1 MAADNRDISGLLD
14 VREAAVITGLA
25 SAGPVANGLRRVG
38 SSRVLRSLAR
48 PGGTGSAAGSLPT
61 TTRLCDVNID
71 VALLDSDKVVMS
83 YGVDIGVKGVTAYTG
98 KITSAESLGRILQ
111 QARLLAGLSQR
122 ELAQRLGTTQKY
134 IWELEA
140 GKPSIV
146 MDRLFAAMRETGMEL
161 TATIT
166 PRSERG

>member
-1 MAADNRDISGLLD
+1 MAYA
-14 VREAAVITGLA
+14 
-25 SAGPVANGLRRVG
+25 
-38 SSRVLRSLAR
+38 
-48 PGGTGSAAGSLPT
+48 
-61 TTRLCDVNID
+61 
-71 VALLDSDKVVMS
+71 
-83 YGVDIGVKGVTAYTG
+83 G

-134 IWELEA
+134 IWELES

-161 TATIT
+161 SATIT
-166 PRSERG
+166 PRDEHG